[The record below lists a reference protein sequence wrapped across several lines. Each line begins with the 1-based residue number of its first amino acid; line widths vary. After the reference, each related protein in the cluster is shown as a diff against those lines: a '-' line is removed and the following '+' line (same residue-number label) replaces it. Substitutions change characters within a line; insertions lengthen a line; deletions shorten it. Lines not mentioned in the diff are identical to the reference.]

1 VSLFILIF
9 VLTTLKHTTMEKKI
23 TESGKSYWN
32 NNGAYQTEYDK
43 LYEDLVPSRGEA
55 DTVHGEMIRSVSRLF
70 YDFCNNGNC
79 NVIEIQNDSCPD
91 CFGSGYEEPEE
102 CTYCDGS
109 GTEEVD
115 YGEYEEDGEVVE
127 EICNNC
133 GGSGEEEPMDCSTC
147 GGDCTVNGDIE
158 INGYYQDMINFLKRH
173 LNNTDVVENLVEF
186 LERDDLGYGT
196 YTFNDNEMKVYNN
209 LVDVVV
215 HQILTT
221 ENQKRVKKDLVD

>member
-1 VSLFILIF
+1 MVVSFFILIF
-9 VLTTLKHTTMEKKI
+9 VLTILKHTTMEKKI

-79 NVIEIQNDSCPD
+79 NVREIQQDSCGD
-91 CFGSGYEEPEE
+91 CGGCGYEEEE
-102 CTYCDGS
+102 CSNCYGNGEIEFDEDGEPEACYDCDGS
-109 GTEEVD
+109 GVHTND
-115 YGEYEEDGEVVE
+115 CSY
-127 EICNNC
+127 C
-133 GGSGEEEPMDCSTC
+133 GGN
-147 GGDCTVNGDIE
+147 CTVDGDVE
-158 INGYYQDMINFLKRH
+158 INDYYQEMLDFLKRH

-196 YTFNDNEMKVYNN
+196 YTFGDDEMKVYND
-209 LVDVVV
+209 LVDAVVY
-215 HQILTT
+215 QIITT
-221 ENQKRVKKDLVD
+221 PNQKRIKKDLVD